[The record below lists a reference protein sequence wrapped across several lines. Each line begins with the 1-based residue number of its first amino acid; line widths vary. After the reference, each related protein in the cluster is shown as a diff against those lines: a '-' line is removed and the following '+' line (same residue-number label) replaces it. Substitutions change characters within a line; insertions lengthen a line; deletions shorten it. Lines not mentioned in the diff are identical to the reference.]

1 MQDDEICF
9 EIYKWMHKQLGLK
22 GAELQIY
29 AIIYSFSNAG
39 KPFTG
44 SINWICD
51 LIGLKRR
58 QITDVLKN
66 LTEKNYILKENSA
79 KGYANT
85 YTVNPEFVYT
95 PENTPAETIPDP
107 DISGG
112 ASNEY
117 TEKNFN

>member
-9 EIYKWMHKQLGLK
+9 EIYNWMYKRLGLK

-29 AIIYSFSNAG
+29 AIIYSFSSSG

-51 LIGLKRR
+51 FIGTNYKTVIKYLKS
-58 QITDVLKN
+58 
-66 LTEKNYILKENSA
+66 LTEKGYIIKKDENSNN
-79 KGYANT
+79 GTANS

-95 PENTPAETIPDP
+95 PEKTPTEPTPAPDM
-107 DISGG
+107 SGG
-112 ASNEY
+112 D
-117 TEKNFN
+117 